1 MLFEDKFGS
10 DGKGY
15 IDNRR
20 LGMVML
26 NFLDRPMSRLIYE
39 TNFKNSNFMV
49 AKADAPTTVSLVR
62 GQKLSQAKLAGHSR
76 EGKWVFADGNYVPT
90 VKDFKNGKTFKLRF
104 IPSDSRLQGFEREV
118 TITDFKY
125 AGKTDNN
132 IKDGSSKTNTDKT
145 KADKT
150 AKADAPKTS
159 DDIHRTVV
167 ILSLLVVIFALGLGV
182 SALTFRRKY

>member
-1 MLFEDKFGS
+1 
-10 DGKGY
+10 
-15 IDNRR
+15 
-20 LGMVML
+20 ML

-132 IKDGSSKTNTDKT
+132 IKDGSSKTDTDKT
-145 KADKT
+145 KA

-167 ILSLLVVIFALGLGV
+167 ILSLLVAISAIGLGI

>member
-1 MLFEDKFGS
+1 M
-10 DGKGY
+10 
-15 IDNRR
+15 
-20 LGMVML
+20 
-26 NFLDRPMSRLIYE
+26 
-39 TNFKNSNFMV
+39 
-49 AKADAPTTVSLVR
+49 
-62 GQKLSQAKLAGHSR
+62 
-76 EGKWVFADGNYVPT
+76 
-90 VKDFKNGKTFKLRF
+90 

-132 IKDGSSKTNTDKT
+132 IKDDSSKTDTDKT
-145 KADKT
+145 KA

-167 ILSLLVVIFALGLGV
+167 ILSLLAAISAIGLGI

>member
-1 MLFEDKFGS
+1 
-10 DGKGY
+10 
-15 IDNRR
+15 
-20 LGMVML
+20 MVML

-90 VKDFKNGKTFKLRF
+90 VKDFKTGKTFKLRF

-132 IKDGSSKTNTDKT
+132 IKNDSSKTDTDKT
-145 KADKT
+145 KA

-167 ILSLLVVIFALGLGV
+167 ILSLLVAISAIGLGI